1 MNNKLK
7 QIIKEE
13 IEKAL
18 QEAELAGTQ
27 AASAIAAPGTSNEK
41 AVDDA
46 ANTSI
51 LRKFAQLPNTQQAIG
66 TLTADFK
73 LLTGDQKHKSLAQFL
88 TSLGIDKQTLQSTIS
103 KMQ

>member
-27 AASAIAAPGTSNEK
+27 AASAIAAPATSNEK
-41 AVDDA
+41 TVDDA
-46 ANTSI
+46 ANASI
-51 LRKFAQLPNTQQAIG
+51 LRKFAQLPNTQQVIG
-66 TLTADFK
+66 ALSADFK
-73 LLTGDQKHKSLAQFL
+73 LLTGDQKYKSLAQFL
-88 TSLGIDKQTLQSTIS
+88 TSLGIDKQTAQSTIN